1 MNSAYLRIVSTLFAL
16 LTLATLPAF
25 TRHASAQS
33 APLTL
38 EVRAGFDAAGSYRVG
53 HWFPVLALVT
63 NEGPDLRAS
72 LEWRFAGSDAP
83 TYRYAFDLPRGARKA
98 LSLPIITQES
108 NRAAL
113 LSLQADGA
121 TLAESRVRLAPI
133 EQDRIVIGVLSSNR
147 PLLNSLAAVT
157 LANGLATT
165 VLPLDPAML
174 PDDASLLAGIEAIFI
189 HDLATNQLSAARL
202 AALELWT
209 RQGGVL
215 IVGGGP
221 QASQTTPGLAAILP
235 ADVGALQADVSLAPL
250 AALVGTSGV
259 TDTLPAT
266 TVSLLTPRPG
276 ARSLDQSQLLVA
288 GDLGAGQVICTAF
301 DLAAT
306 RTWAGEVELW
316 SGLLSLE
323 PRVQLGTSFR
333 WQNENLLRDTLNLSS
348 LRLPSIGLLLLLMV
362 GYILLVGPL
371 NFLVLRRLR
380 RLELAW
386 ITTPL
391 LVLVALAATYG
402 TSLVLR
408 GTQPQLIQLTI
419 VQGSEGRDQ
428 AQATAFVGLFSP
440 QRQSYQLD
448 LAAEALITPGSFEGW
463 EFRSMPVTLDGLH
476 ASVPD
481 LLVDVSS
488 LRTLLVEQ
496 QIPTRPVVTSRLE
509 RQGNLLTGELE
520 LAGDLLLRDAIL
532 VSGADAQPLGDL
544 SPGTVTNVAL
554 PSDQLN
560 FPELLSLSEGGLII
574 RGRVLNSLFGY
585 DRFAIGGAQF
595 GGPSKGIPGTG
606 VYLLGW
612 AEQPSLEVQLDSFD
626 LRPQGETLYII
637 RLGTGSQTGGI
648 WRQ

>member
-1 MNSAYLRIVSTLFAL
+1 MNSAYLRILSALFAL
-16 LTLATLPAF
+16 LTLSALPTF
-25 TRHASAQS
+25 TQHASAQS
-33 APLTL
+33 SPLTL

-53 HWFPVLALVT
+53 HWFPVVALVA

-72 LEWRFAGSDAP
+72 LEWRFAGSDLP
-83 TYRYAFDLPRGARKA
+83 TYRYELDLPRGARKA

-108 NRAAL
+108 SRAAL
-113 LSLQADGA
+113 LSLQADGV
-121 TLAESRVRLAPI
+121 TLVENRIRLAPI
-133 EQDRIVIGVLSSNR
+133 EQDQLVVGVLSSDR
-147 PLLNSLAAVT
+147 RLLNSLATVT
-157 LANGLATT
+157 FANSLATT

-174 PDDASLLAGIEAIFI
+174 PEDASLLAGIEAIFI
-189 HDLATNQLSAARL
+189 HDLATNQLSSARI

-209 RQGGVL
+209 RQGGML

-221 QASQTTPGLAAILP
+221 QAIQTTPGLSAILP
-235 ADVGALQADVSLAPL
+235 ADVGTLQADVSLAPL
-250 AALVGTSGV
+250 EALVGTSVV

-266 TVSLLTPRPG
+266 TVSPLRPRPG
-276 ARSLDQSQLLVA
+276 ARSLDQAQLLVA

-306 RTWAGEVELW
+306 RTWVGEAELW
-316 SGLLSLE
+316 SRLLSLE
-323 PRVQLGTSFR
+323 PRVQLGASFR
-333 WQNENLLRDTLNLSS
+333 WQNENLLRDTLNLAS
-348 LRLPSIGLLLLLMV
+348 LRPPSIGLLLLLMV
-362 GYILLVGPL
+362 SYILLIGPL

-391 LVLVALAATYG
+391 LVVVALVATYG
-402 TSLVLR
+402 ASLMLR

-419 VQGSEGRDQ
+419 VQSVEGSDQ

-440 QRQSYQLD
+440 QRQSYEID
-448 LAAEALITPGSFEGW
+448 LAAETLINPGSFEGW
-463 EFRSMPVTLDGLH
+463 EFRAMPVTLDGIN
-476 ASVPD
+476 ASVRD

-496 QIPTRPVVTSRLE
+496 QIQTTPVVTSRLE
-509 RQGNLLTGELE
+509 RQGNLLAGELE
-520 LAGDLLLRDAIL
+520 LGGDLQLRDAIL

-544 SPGTVTNVAL
+544 IPGVVTPITL
-554 PSDQLN
+554 QPDQLN
-560 FPELLSLSEGGLII
+560 FPELLSLSEEGLII

-612 AEQPSLEVQLDSFD
+612 AEQPTLEVQVDSFD
-626 LRPQGETLYII
+626 LRQQGETLYII
-637 RLGTGSQTGGI
+637 RLGSGS
-648 WRQ
+648 